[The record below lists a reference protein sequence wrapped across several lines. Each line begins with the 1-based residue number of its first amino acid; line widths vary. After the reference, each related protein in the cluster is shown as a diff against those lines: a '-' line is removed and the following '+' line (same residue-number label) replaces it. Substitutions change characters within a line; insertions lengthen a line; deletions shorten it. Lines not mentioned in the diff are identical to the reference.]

1 MAQVR
6 SQSQI
11 ALGLA
16 SSGIAA
22 LLLPGGRTVHSR
34 LKVPIDINELSVC
47 NIPKQS
53 SLAQLIKRTKLLLWD
68 EACMSNKHIAECV
81 DRSLSDICSSVLPFG
96 CKVIVFGG
104 DFRQILPVIKHG
116 SRAEVVSA
124 CLNRSFLWRHVKVMK
139 LTINMRLQI

>member
-53 SLAQLIKRTKLLLWD
+53 SLAQLIKRTRFLVWD
-68 EACMSNKHIAECV
+68 EACMSNKHIAG
-81 DRSLSDICSSVLPFG
+81 VLIA
-96 CKVIVFGG
+96 V
-104 DFRQILPVIKHG
+104 
-116 SRAEVVSA
+116 
-124 CLNRSFLWRHVKVMK
+124 
-139 LTINMRLQI
+139 